1 MRLYLSSKPKGGLF
15 VSDPGIYLAF
25 RFHVNFYHSY
35 RGDTPDELGFG
46 KDVRIIRKIIQVLD
60 RFNADGIPARGTWD
74 IENYFSLEKIM
85 PEHCPDIIAALQ
97 RRVAQG
103 QDEVQV
109 MSYNNGLIS
118 AHTAAEFDEAI
129 AKAISN
135 DAGSGLRD
143 VFGAFFPMVRPQEM
157 MYTPLH
163 LKLYQQHGIEHIS
176 LFYSAVPFNAFSNFV
191 APLPF
196 EQRYN
201 PLTLTYPGVEE
212 TMTLLPAYNHGDI
225 ADNISL
231 RWWLKRL
238 RRKQL
243 SMSAPKDLLLLLDAD
258 ADDDYWWGYD
268 WPVVSRL
275 LAATRG
281 LRGLIESVCDLD
293 FVTFTTPGGYV
304 KTHPPLGVVSI
315 GQDTADGSFDGLACW
330 AEKWSNH
337 WLWTGVERA
346 RILELQTRRLV
357 GISNERPEIDA
368 LVRESR
374 RARLRALSTTHFGL
388 ASPVMN
394 RTRLQAAQNFVHTS
408 VEKASRAFELAVK
421 STFEASESVEF
432 ALLDY
437 VRGIPTASVAYEAK
451 PSQALVSIPLS
462 VPDLPTTGVRLLDAV
477 GKVRPA
483 CIRLIGNEDGEANAE
498 LLFVEN
504 VEGGE
509 RKDYRLDLSA
519 GPEQGFVVQ
528 KPVSLEKGLL
538 ENEFITLRFNGA
550 MQVVGFACRGIEMS
564 DGSFLRSAI
573 NYAGRVVEVLRWR
586 VLEREVLGNGL
597 LGYVKVKGEI
607 PFKADGEKRV
617 DVERE
622 YTLASG
628 LPYLYVNTRIIYP
641 QTRSNNYNKNRARQL
656 EGEYDGNWREVMPC
670 EIRPALFGQRDKP
683 LRVWKH
689 NYLGHVSHYDLNYGT
704 FSKNEELDSFNN
716 HVTHAWVAVT
726 DGDTGLLVAQTANVN
741 ACFAFCPMRTRA
753 TSQGARVFLN
763 PFGCYHGKQLRYA
776 TAFSGLG
783 RFIAVKMADSLDSFA
798 PSFNGRTERLAQ
810 LIAPYTGDAPP
821 QEIRS
826 DAEAFAYPYAVVSR
840 SKVVTSPLLL
850 TNRLSHPT
858 TRGPSLSTR

>member
-1 MRLYLSSKPKGGLF
+1 
-15 VSDPGIYLAF
+15 
-25 RFHVNFYHSY
+25 
-35 RGDTPDELGFG
+35 
-46 KDVRIIRKIIQVLD
+46 
-60 RFNADGIPARGTWD
+60 
-74 IENYFSLEKIM
+74 
-85 PEHCPDIIAALQ
+85 
-97 RRVAQG
+97 
-103 QDEVQV
+103 
-109 MSYNNGLIS
+109 
-118 AHTAAEFDEAI
+118 
-129 AKAISN
+129 
-135 DAGSGLRD
+135 
-143 VFGAFFPMVRPQEM
+143 
-157 MYTPLH
+157 
-163 LKLYQQHGIEHIS
+163 
-176 LFYSAVPFNAFSNFV
+176 
-191 APLPF
+191 F

-243 SMSAPKDLLLLLDAD
+243 SMDEPRDLLLLLDAD

-275 LAATRG
+275 LAASRG

-293 FVTFTTPGGYV
+293 FVTFTTPGRYV

-337 WLWTGVERA
+337 WLWTGVERS

-357 GISNERPEIDA
+357 GVSNERPEIDA

-374 RARLRALSTTHFGL
+374 QARLRALSTTHFGL

-394 RTRLQAAQNFVHTS
+394 RTRLQTAQNLVHTS

-421 STFEASESVEF
+421 STFETSENNVEF
-432 ALLDY
+432 ALFDY
-437 VRGIPTASVAYEAK
+437 VRGVSTASVAYEAK
-451 PSQALVSIPLS
+451 PSRALVSIPLS
-462 VPDLPTTGVRLLDAV
+462 VPDLPTTGVRLLDAA
-477 GKVRPA
+477 GKVHPA
-483 CIRLIGNEDGEANAE
+483 CIRPGGDEDGEANAE

-504 VEGGE
+504 AEGGE
-509 RKDYRLDLSA
+509 RKDYRLDFSA
-519 GPEQGFVVQ
+519 GPDQDFVVP
-528 KPVSLEKGLL
+528 KPVSLKKGLL
-538 ENEFITLRFNGA
+538 ENEFITLRFDGA
-550 MQVVGFACRGIEMS
+550 MQVMGFACRGIEMS
-564 DGSFLRSAI
+564 DGPFLRSAI
-573 NYAGRVVEVLRWR
+573 NYAGRVVQVSRWT
-586 VLEREVLGNGL
+586 VMEREVLGNGL

-628 LPYLYVNTRIIYP
+628 LPYLYVNTRITYP

-670 EIRPALFGQRDKP
+670 EIRPALFGRQDKP

-689 NYLGHVSHYDLNYGT
+689 NYLGHVSHYDLNYGA
-704 FSKNEELDSFNN
+704 FSKNEELDAFNN

-763 PFGCYHGKQLRYA
+763 PFGCYHGKQWSYV

-798 PSFNGRTERLAQ
+798 PSFNGRTEHLAQ

-821 QEIRS
+821 QGIRA

-840 SKVVTSPLLL
+840 SKAAVPPAHRQWS
-850 TNRLSHPT
+850 
-858 TRGPSLSTR
+858 